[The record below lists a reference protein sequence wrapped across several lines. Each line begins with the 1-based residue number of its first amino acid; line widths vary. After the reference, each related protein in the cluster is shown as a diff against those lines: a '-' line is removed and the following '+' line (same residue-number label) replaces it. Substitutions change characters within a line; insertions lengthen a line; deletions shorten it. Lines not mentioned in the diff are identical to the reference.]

1 MKPVLYTASDPA
13 EFNRQQ
19 DSAAGQ
25 KESPKEHQGNA
36 SRLHSNV
43 EKQPGKLQP
52 ERCQRGCQQDPDHQG
67 DTGGSGAVQR
77 AFQNDFQHDLQQI
90 RHGESS

>member
-1 MKPVLYTASDPA
+1 MKPGLLTAADPA
-13 EFNRQQ
+13 DFIRQQ

-25 KESPKEHQGNA
+25 KDSPKEHQGNA

-43 EKQPGKLQP
+43 EKQPGKPQP

-67 DTGGSGAVQR
+67 DTGGSGA
-77 AFQNDFQHDLQQI
+77 FQNDFQHDLQQI
-90 RHGESS
+90 RRGESS